1 MILLER
7 FSHLRTGQLV
17 ISDHSPLL
25 PLPVVRDL
33 CGRLSLASF
42 SPEYTHIPTRILEPI
57 RNVPRSVKVLLTNTM
72 SAWTLSIAFCSKL
85 VALIASSADPPP
97 NWSRSTS
104 RPPIAWPRTIWM
116 LAMFWIMDS
125 VNLAILVNID
135 MLLELLKG
143 VLGTIGKR
151 MQTRVHVI
159 GGQMAAGHHVV

>member
-1 MILLER
+1 
-7 FSHLRTGQLV
+7 
-17 ISDHSPLL
+17 
-25 PLPVVRDL
+25 
-33 CGRLSLASF
+33 
-42 SPEYTHIPTRILEPI
+42 
-57 RNVPRSVKVLLTNTM
+57 
-72 SAWTLSIAFCSKL
+72 
-85 VALIASSADPPP
+85 
-97 NWSRSTS
+97 
-104 RPPIAWPRTIWM
+104 M